1 MTVQQLKCFSVMAE
15 VLHYTKAASQLYVS
29 QPSLSYSISELE
41 KELGFPL
48 FERRENKTHLTQF
61 GESILPYVRVALD
74 KLEAIQIKAYE
85 LADPFTGTINL
96 GNIYSIS
103 FDFIPRLLERFYTDK
118 ENGNITVSCVQG
130 VNRVLID
137 KLMEGSLD
145 LIVSGESREQEL
157 SSTLIFTQELK
168 LVVPQSHPLAGRKT
182 VKIEDLK
189 EEGMISLGPNS
200 NITGHIAACFRARG
214 LEPKFVL
221 SVAECSAM
229 GAFISSEMAVAIAPV
244 VPSFQSNNV
253 CIIPF
258 DQPDKELLGRN
269 IYLQWVKNRYL
280 PPTARKLRDFIVAE
294 FGKPHE
300 TNHLQPAHNEG

>member
-1 MTVQQLKCFSVMAE
+1 MTIQQLKCFSVMAE
-15 VLHYTKAASQLYVS
+15 VLHYTKAANQLYVS

-48 FERRENKTHLTQF
+48 FERRDNKTYLTHF
-61 GESILPYVRVALD
+61 GESILPYARVALD

-85 LADPFTGTINL
+85 LADPSTGTINL

-103 FDFIPRLLERFYTDK
+103 FDFIPRLLERFYTNK

-157 SSTLIFTQELK
+157 SSTRIFTQELK
-168 LVVPQSHPLAGRKT
+168 LVVPQSHPLAGRET
-182 VKIEDLK
+182 VLIEDLK
-189 EEGMISLGPNS
+189 DEGLISLGPNS

-244 VPSFQSNNV
+244 VPSFYSNNV

-258 DQPDKELLGRN
+258 AQPDKELLGRN
-269 IYLQWVKNRYL
+269 IYLQWVKDRYL
-280 PPTARKLRDFIVAE
+280 PPTARRLRDFIVQE
-294 FGKPHE
+294 FGEEH
-300 TNHLQPAHNEG
+300 